1 MANFSG
7 TLNPNSVYSMLFN
20 AYRLIT
26 TIGDNLEGLDDSL
39 ARRFKIDGGDYED
52 QLVWTYVDILKSYVF
67 DPDDTN
73 VLEPGEKVVPKQ
85 QSMKV
90 DKVRQI
96 SLYIPTSFLT
106 KQAFMN
112 PSYYDTF
119 QSVVEKQVGETRRVY
134 DQRLVDVYVG
144 TTETGIGQQKQT
156 VTLETVENDAEAT
169 NRLQAT
175 AIAEK
180 IANIY
185 VDMKDSTRD
194 YNDLAY
200 LVSTP
205 KDRTFIVW
213 NSAFYNKIL
222 KVDLPTIFNKEGLLS
237 EGEVLPSRYFGTI
250 NTGTGT
256 VAASNTTI
264 RSLIETDYEVTE
276 GSGKKTYHVFPG
288 DLLPTG
294 AEYAANTT
302 YTVDGDIVCKIISND
317 AVKYLSAIETESEFW
332 NPKNHSRNR
341 YLTFMYGDPDR
352 LAVRPF
358 VTLRKA

>member
-1 MANFSG
+1 MANFTG
-7 TLNPNSVYSMLFN
+7 TLNANAVYAMLFN

-39 ARRFKIDGGDYED
+39 AKRFKIDGGNYED

-67 DPDDTN
+67 DPTDTN

-96 SLYIPTSFLT
+96 SLYIPTDFLT

-119 QSVVEKQVGETRRVY
+119 QTVVEKQVGETRRVY
-134 DQRLVDVYVG
+134 DQRLMDTYLG
-144 TTETGIGQQKQT
+144 TTETSVGLQKQT
-156 VTLETVENDAEAT
+156 VALETVENDAEAT

-205 KDRTFIVW
+205 KSKTFILW

-237 EGEVLPSRYFGTI
+237 EGEVLPSRYFGKV
-250 NTGTGT
+250 NSASGT

-264 RSLIETDYEVTE
+264 RSLIETDYTVNQVVT
-276 GSGKKTYHVFPG
+276 HIFPG
-288 DLLPTG
+288 DLLPSG
-294 AEYAANTT
+294 AQYEANTT
-302 YTVDGDIVCKIISND
+302 YTVDGDIICKIISND
-317 AVKYLSAIETESEFW
+317 SVKYLSAIETESEFW

>member
-1 MANFSG
+1 MANFTG
-7 TLNPNSVYSMLFN
+7 KLNSNAVYGMLFN

-39 ARRFKIDGGDYED
+39 AKRFKIDGGQYED

-73 VLEPGEKVVPKQ
+73 VLEPGEKVAPTQ
-85 QSMKV
+85 QVMKV

-96 SLYIPTSFLT
+96 SLYIPTNFLT

-119 QSVVEKQVGETRRVY
+119 QTVVEKQVGETRRVY

-144 TTETGIGQQKQT
+144 TTESDKGLQKQT
-156 VTLETVENDAEAT
+156 VTLATVEGDAEAT

-194 YNDLAY
+194 YNDVSY

-237 EGEVLPSRYFGTI
+237 DGEILPSRYFGTV
-250 NTGTGT
+250 NAAGGT
-256 VAASNTTI
+256 VAASNKTI
-264 RSLIETDYEVTE
+264 RSTIETDYTVNQKVT
-276 GSGKKTYHVFPG
+276 HVFPG
-288 DLLPTG
+288 DLLPDG
-294 AEYAANTT
+294 AVYEANTT
-302 YTVDGDIVCKIISND
+302 YTVDADVICKIIDND

-332 NPKNHSRNR
+332 NPKAHSRNR

-352 LAVRPF
+352 LAIRPF

>member
-7 TLNPNSVYSMLFN
+7 SLNANTVYSMLFN

-39 ARRFKIDGGDYED
+39 AKRFKIDGGQYED

-73 VLEPGEKVVPKQ
+73 VLEPGDKVVPKQ
-85 QSMKV
+85 QVMKV

-96 SLYIPTSFLT
+96 ALYVPTDFLA
-106 KQAFMN
+106 KQAFMS

-119 QSVVEKQVGETRRVY
+119 ESVVEKQVGETRKVY
-134 DQRLVDVYVG
+134 DQRLIDTYIG
-144 TTETGIGQQKQT
+144 TTETAVGLQT
-156 VTLETVENDAEAT
+156 QAVTLPSVEGDAEAT

-185 VDMKDSTRD
+185 IDMKDSTRD
-194 YNDLAY
+194 FNDLGY

-205 KDRTFIVW
+205 KSKTFIVW
-213 NSAFYNKIL
+213 NSKFYNKIL
-222 KVDLPTIFNKEGLLS
+222 KVDLPTIYNKEGLLS
-237 EGEVLPSRYFGTI
+237 EGEVLPSRYFGKV
-250 NTGTGT
+250 NTTGAT
-256 VAASNTTI
+256 LGASNTTV
-264 RSLIETDYEVTE
+264 RSLIETDYTVD
-276 GSGKKTYHVFPG
+276 SKTTHVFPG
-288 DLLPTG
+288 DLLP
-294 AEYAANTT
+294 AKAVYAANTT
-302 YTVDGDIVCKIISND
+302 YTVDEDIVCKIISTD

-332 NPKNHSRNR
+332 NPKNYSRNK
-341 YLTFMYGDPDR
+341 YLTFMYGEPDR
-352 LAVRPF
+352 LAIRPF

>member
-1 MANFSG
+1 MANFNG
-7 TLNPNSVYSMLFN
+7 RLNANTVYSMLFN

-26 TIGDNLEGLDDSL
+26 TIGDNLEGIDDSL
-39 ARRFKIDGGDYED
+39 AKRFKVDGGEYED

-73 VLEPGEKVVPKQ
+73 VLEPGERVTPAQ
-85 QSMKV
+85 QVLKV

-96 SLYIPTSFLT
+96 ALYVPTNFLT
-106 KQAFMN
+106 RQAFMN

-119 QSVVEKQVGETRRVY
+119 QSVVEKQVGETRKVY
-134 DQRLVDVYVG
+134 DQRLIDTYIG
-144 TTETGIGQQKQT
+144 TTETVVGLQTQT
-156 VTLETVENDAEAT
+156 VDLPNVEGDEEAT

-194 YNDLAY
+194 FNDLGY

-205 KDRTFIVW
+205 KSKTFVVW
-213 NSAFYNKIL
+213 NSKFYNKIL
-222 KVDLPTIFNKEGLLS
+222 KVDLPTIYNKEGLLS
-237 EGEVLPSRYFGTI
+237 EGEVLPARYFGT
-250 NTGTGT
+250 
-256 VAASNTTI
+256 VNTTGATLGTTNTTV
-264 RSLIETDYEVTE
+264 RSLIETDYTVD
-276 GSGKKTYHVFPG
+276 SKTTHVFPG
-288 DLLPTG
+288 DLLPAKAVYT
-294 AEYAANTT
+294 ANTT
-302 YTVDGDIVCKIISND
+302 YTENPKVICKIITND

-332 NPKNHSRNR
+332 NPKNHSRNK

-352 LAVRPF
+352 LVIRPF
-358 VTLRKA
+358 VTLKQA

>member
-1 MANFSG
+1 MANFTG

-20 AYRLIT
+20 AYRMLT

-39 ARRFKIDGGDYED
+39 AKRFKIDGGEYED

-85 QSMKV
+85 QTMKV

-96 SLYIPTSFLT
+96 SLYIPTNFLT

-144 TTETGIGQQKQT
+144 TTETDIGMQAQT
-156 VTLETVENDAEAT
+156 VTLENVEGDLEAT

-175 AIAEK
+175 SIAYK
-180 IANIY
+180 IADIY

-200 LVSTP
+200 LVATP
-205 KDRTFIVW
+205 KERTFIVW
-213 NSAFYNKIL
+213 NSMFYNKML

-237 EGEVLPSRYFGTI
+237 EGEVLPSRYFGKT
-250 NTGTGT
+250 NTDGGT
-256 VAASNTTI
+256 VAASNKTI
-264 RSLIETDYEVTE
+264 RSLIETDYTVNQVVT
-276 GSGKKTYHVFPG
+276 HVFPG
-288 DLLPTG
+288 DLLPSG
-294 AEYAANTT
+294 ATYKANET
-302 YTVDGDIVCKIISND
+302 YTVDDTIICKIISND

-341 YLTFMYGDPDR
+341 YLTFMYGEPDR

>member
-1 MANFSG
+1 MANFTG

-39 ARRFKIDGGDYED
+39 AKRFKIDGGEYED

-85 QSMKV
+85 QTMKV

-96 SLYIPTSFLT
+96 SLYIPTNFLT

-119 QSVVEKQVGETRRVY
+119 QTVVEKQVGETRRVY

-144 TTETGIGQQKQT
+144 TTETDVGLQKQT
-156 VTLETVENDAEAT
+156 VTLAVVEGDAEAT

-175 AIAEK
+175 AIAEA

-200 LVSTP
+200 LLSTP
-205 KDRTFIVW
+205 KERTFIVW
-213 NSAFYNKIL
+213 NSLFYNKIL
-222 KVDLPTIFNKEGLLS
+222 KVDLPTIYNKEGLLS
-237 EGEVLPSRYFGTI
+237 EGEVLPSRYFGKP
-250 NTGTGT
+250 NTAAGT
-256 VAASNTTI
+256 VAAANKTI
-264 RSLIETDYEVTE
+264 RSLIETDYTV
-276 GSGKKTYHVFPG
+276 SGKVTHVFPG
-288 DLLPTG
+288 DLLPAG
-294 AEYAANTT
+294 ATYKANET
-302 YTVDGDIVCKIISND
+302 YTVDDTVICKIISND

-332 NPKNHSRNR
+332 NPKNYSRNR

>member
-1 MANFSG
+1 MANFNG
-7 TLNPNSVYSMLFN
+7 NLNANAVYGMLFN

-39 ARRFKIDGGDYED
+39 AKRFKVDGGQYED

-85 QSMKV
+85 QAMKV

-96 SLYIPTSFLT
+96 SLYIPTDFLT

-119 QSVVEKQVGETRRVY
+119 QTIVEKQVGETRRVY
-134 DQRLVDVYVG
+134 DQRLVDTYMG
-144 TTETGIGQQKQT
+144 TTETDKGLQKQT
-156 VTLETVENDAEAT
+156 VTLATVDGDAEAT

-185 VDMKDSTRD
+185 VDLKDSTRD
-194 YNDLAY
+194 YNDLGY

-205 KDRTFIVW
+205 KSKTFILW

-237 EGEVLPSRYFGTI
+237 DGEVLPSRYFGKV
-250 NTGTGT
+250 NTSGGT
-256 VAASNTTI
+256 VAASNNTI
-264 RSLIETDYEVTE
+264 RSLIETDYTVNTNVT
-276 GSGKKTYHVFPG
+276 HVFPG
-288 DLLPTG
+288 DLLPSG
-294 AEYAANTT
+294 AVYTANTT
-302 YTVDGDIVCKIISND
+302 YTVDGDIICKIISND

-332 NPKNHSRNR
+332 NPKNRSINR